1 MAGHAR
7 VSRSAAQQSA
17 RMPDEE
23 LTLAEERGAA
33 RARAEMRDRLRDVL
47 DEGRRVVR
55 LGEHQIEV
63 VETAALDAL
72 LESPPDDSR

>member
-1 MAGHAR
+1 
-7 VSRSAAQQSA
+7 
-17 RMPDEE
+17 MPDEE